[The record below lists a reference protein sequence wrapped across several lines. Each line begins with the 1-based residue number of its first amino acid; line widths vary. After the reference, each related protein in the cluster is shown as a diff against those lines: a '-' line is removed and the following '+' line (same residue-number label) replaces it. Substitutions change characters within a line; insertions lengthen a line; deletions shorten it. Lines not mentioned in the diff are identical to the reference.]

1 MATVENYDIPA
12 VQMDGD
18 RYDKEY
24 KRSPLWDPEKG
35 DFKRSWSGEVL
46 ESDGETGLKAW
57 CAKIVATERFKFL
70 AYTGIVGDQLGT
82 ELETAMKFSF
92 DHATTESMIK
102 RTVTEALKV
111 NPRILSVGD
120 FEFNWGVDSLNGSCL
135 VTARAMDDFTLT
147 F

>member
-1 MATVENYDIPA
+1 MAEEVSVPA

-35 DFKRSWSGEVL
+35 DFARSWGGEVL

-57 CAKIVATERFKFL
+57 CAKMVCTERFRHL

-82 ELETAMKFSF
+82 ELETAMKFSSER
-92 DHATTESMIK
+92 ATAESMIK
-102 RTVTEALKV
+102 RTVTEALRA
-111 NPRILSVGD
+111 NPRVLGVSD
-120 FEFNWGVDSLNGSCL
+120 FEFKWGVDSLEGSCR